1 MLMLNGPK
9 TEYMILGKPSS
20 LKKINENVNMILNGS
35 TIIPTEKV
43 KNLGVMFDHELD
55 MNAQVNSLCKTMFF
69 SIRTI
74 GMYRKYMT
82 QDVAEKLVV
91 SLVLSRMDYCNCLLV
106 GLPDYVLQQLQYV
119 QNCAARMIFRKRK
132 K

>member
-1 MLMLNGPK
+1 MYISCASIVRESPTK
-9 TEYMILGKPSS
+9 TFAI
-20 LKKINENVNMILNGS
+20 
-35 TIIPTEKV
+35 
-43 KNLGVMFDHELD
+43 MFDHELD
-55 MNAQVNSLCKTMFF
+55 MNAQVNSMCKTMFF
-69 SIRTI
+69 SIRKI

-106 GLPDYVLQQLQYV
+106 GLPDYILQQLQYV

-132 K
+132 NDHVTCLLRSLHWLPVKYRII

>member
-69 SIRTI
+69 
-74 GMYRKYMT
+74 
-82 QDVAEKLVV
+82 
-91 SLVLSRMDYCNCLLV
+91 
-106 GLPDYVLQQLQYV
+106 
-119 QNCAARMIFRKRK
+119 
-132 K
+132 